1 MISHWIQEEIR
12 LLKQPRLCDQG
23 FGVFA
28 SLEGKV
34 VHRVITSFVMARIY
48 ARILISPA
56 FFVREA
62 ALNSSSGK

>member
-1 MISHWIQEEIR
+1 
-12 LLKQPRLCDQG
+12 LCDQG